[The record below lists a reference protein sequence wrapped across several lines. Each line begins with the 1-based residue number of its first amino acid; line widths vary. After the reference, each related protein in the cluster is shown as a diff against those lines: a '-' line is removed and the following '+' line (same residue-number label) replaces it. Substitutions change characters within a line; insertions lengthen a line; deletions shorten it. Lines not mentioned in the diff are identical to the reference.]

1 MNQSKSKTST
11 NLRFFLSA
19 LLISLFC
26 LSPLNAT
33 EAETQPFTAQWLA
46 KTESVTPGETLQ
58 VAILFD
64 VAEGWHAYAEGEGEA
79 AGLPVEI
86 SWELPEGFEVGK
98 IQHTPSAPLKTDFG
112 LANVY
117 EGQGAFLAEVKVPQN
132 ISLKEPLV
140 LKANV
145 TWLACGTSCVPG
157 STPLELTLPVSENAG
172 AENPSWQKTAAPL
185 LLKLTDQDSNQVIG
199 GTDQLLVG
207 ADSFSWAEFGLA
219 LLTALIGGLLL
230 NLMPC
235 VLPVISFKIMGFI
248 TLANDSRRQ
257 ILLHS
262 LAFFWGVIVS
272 YWILAG
278 LLLSL
283 RAYGESVGWG
293 FQLQEPIF
301 VGALALFLFIFAMS
315 LFGLF
320 ELGTGIGALA
330 GQHSVRQSAEN
341 SNFKKLAGSFLNGAL
356 ATAVATPCTG
366 PFLGTTLG
374 FTVTLPTIFAM
385 AIFTMMGVG
394 MALPYLLIGCFPSL
408 LRFLPKPGAWMVV
421 FKELMGFIIVIT
433 VLWLVFVFGGLTD
446 FLGTFL
452 LLAALVIAA
461 MACWIYGRLA
471 SPLNGQWTRR
481 ISTGIALLLL
491 VGSGSLLMQASGQ
504 TTSPHSSV
512 EKNSQ
517 DSWVPF
523 SLEKLSQLKAEG
535 KTVFIDFT
543 ASWCLICQ
551 SNKMVLHGA
560 KVDKMFREKGVVTML
575 ADWTKRDEVIANFLM
590 EHQRNGVP
598 FYLMLTPGD
607 EEPTIFPQ
615 LLTQDL
621 VLEKLAGLP
630 QVDPV

>member
-1 MNQSKSKTST
+1 MNQSGLKTST
-11 NLRFFLSA
+11 TLRFCLSA
-19 LLISLFC
+19 FVVFLFC
-26 LSPLNAT
+26 LSPLKAT
-33 EAETQPFTAQWLA
+33 EVETQPFKAQWIT

-58 VAILFD
+58 VAVLFD
-64 VAEGWHAYAEGEGEA
+64 VSEGWHAYAEGEGEA

-86 SWELPEGFEVGK
+86 SWELPKGFEVGK
-98 IQHTPSAPLKTDFG
+98 VRHTPSAPLETDFG

-117 EGQGAFLAEVKVPQN
+117 EGQGAFLAEVKIPQDL
-132 ISLKEPLV
+132 SLKEPLV

-145 TWLACGTSCVPG
+145 TWMACGTSCVPG
-157 STPLELTLPVSENAG
+157 NTPLQVTLSVSEKAG
-172 AENPSWQKTAAPL
+172 AENPLWQKTAAPL
-185 LLKLTDQDSNQVIG
+185 LSKLPDQDLNQVVG
-199 GTDQLLVG
+199 GTDQLLLETS
-207 ADSFSWAEFGLA
+207 SFSWAEFGLA

-262 LAFFWGVIVS
+262 LAFFWGVIIS
-272 YWILAG
+272 YWLLAG

-301 VGALALFLFIFAMS
+301 VGALALSLFIFAMS

-330 GQHSVRQSAEN
+330 GQHSVRQSAES

-421 FKELMGFIIVIT
+421 FKELMGFIIVVT

-446 FLGTFL
+446 FMGTFL
-452 LLAALVIAA
+452 LLGALVIAA
-461 MACWIYGRLA
+461 MACWLYGRLA
-471 SPLNGQWTRR
+471 SPINGPWTRR
-481 ISTGIALLLL
+481 VSTAIALLLL
-491 VGSGSLLMQASGQ
+491 VGSGALLMEASRQ
-504 TTSPHSSV
+504 TTASSV
-512 EKNSQ
+512 EQSS
-517 DSWVPF
+517 DGAWVPF
-523 SLEKLSQLKAEG
+523 STETISKLKAEG
-535 KTVFIDFT
+535 KPVFIDFT

-551 SNKMVLHGA
+551 SNKLVLHGEE
-560 KVDKMFREKGVVTML
+560 VNKMFREKGVVTMV
-575 ADWTKRDEVIANFLM
+575 ADWTKRDEKIAEFLM

-598 FYLMLTPGD
+598 FYLLLLPGD

-615 LLTQDL
+615 LLTQDVL
-621 VLEKLAGLP
+621 LEKLGGLP
-630 QVDPV
+630 QADFL